1 MRYGIFGG
9 SFDPPHKEHKA
20 ICEQVKT
27 ELGLDNIVLV
37 PCGNAPHKKGLTP
50 FKDRVKM
57 LEILFKDSG
66 YIIDKIESE
75 LEGLTNTARILPLLK
90 EKYGDIVFI
99 IGGDSMI
106 SMDSWIDPITVMT
119 TCPVAVVSRE
129 KQSDELMSMVTKYR
143 QLGAD
148 IQLVNYVGKQCSSTA
163 ARTLVRLDY
172 PNPYIT
178 DEVSAYIKDARLYSE
193 YDRFLVEV
201 RTLVDERRFKH
212 TQGVVLM
219 ALKLNEQLNL
229 PYESVFLSALLHD
242 VCKNY
247 DLDKRKHCE
256 ANKPWE
262 HAFTGADYV
271 KTKLGITNEDIINA
285 IRYHTTGRSNMSQL
299 EKLIYLADII
309 EETRNFPGVDTLRR
323 ISLENFEN
331 GFKEALI
338 RQVRYLES
346 KGQDI
351 YYLTLECYN
360 HYINNNDKENLMDKQ
375 LIKDKAKSL
384 AERIAQLLAD
394 KQNNNIVMLDV
405 SEKSHITDYYVIA
418 TAKSVT
424 NAKNVCEYI
433 QSTLEDEGIFVTRTD
448 GLKEGR
454 WIVMDYTTVLV
465 HIFHEDEREFYKLER
480 LWTEPDESNVTR
492 FMGV

>member
-20 ICEQVKT
+20 ICEQVKS

-37 PCGNAPHKKGLTP
+37 PCGNAPHKKDLTP
-50 FKDRVKM
+50 FNDRVKM

-66 YIIDKIESE
+66 YIIDNIESE

-90 EKYGDIVFI
+90 QKYEDIVFI

-106 SMDSWIDPITVMT
+106 AMDSWIDPITVMT
-119 TCPVAVVSRE
+119 TCSVAVVSRE
-129 KQSDELMSMVTKYR
+129 ELSAELMNEVTKYR

-148 IQLVNYVGKQCSSTA
+148 IQLINYVGKQCSSTS
-163 ARTLVRLDY
+163 ARDLVRLGC

-178 DEVSAYIKDARLYSE
+178 DEVCAYIKEARLYSE
-193 YDRFLVEV
+193 YDHFVDEV
-201 RTLVDERRFKH
+201 RTLLDDKRFKH

-219 ALKLNEQLNL
+219 ALKLNEQLKL
-229 PYESVFLSALLHD
+229 PYENVFLASLLHD
-242 VCKNY
+242 VCKNSF
-247 DLDKRKHCE
+247 DFEKKGRRVD
-256 ANKPWE
+256 PWE
-262 HAFTGADYV
+262 HAFTGAEYA

-285 IRYHTTGRSNMSQL
+285 IRYHTTGRANMSKL
-299 EKLIYLADII
+299 EKLVYLADII
-309 EETRNFPGVDTLRR
+309 EESRDFPGVDRLRQMSLESFEKGFKETLRR
-323 ISLENFEN
+323 
-331 GFKEALI
+331 
-338 RQVRYLES
+338 QMQYLEARARE
-346 KGQDI
+346 I

-360 HYINNNDKENLMDKQ
+360 YYINNNKENLMDKQ
-375 LIKDKAKSL
+375 IVKEKGKGL
-384 AERIAQLLAD
+384 AEKIAQLLAD
-394 KQNNNIVMLDV
+394 KQNTNIVMLDV
-405 SEKSHITDYYVIA
+405 SEKSHVTDYYVIA

-424 NAKNVCEYI
+424 NAKNACEYI

-448 GLKEGR
+448 GLKEGK

-465 HIFHEDEREFYKLER
+465 HIFHEELREFYKLER